1 MTTVAVSLAEITR
14 VGPWAFRA
22 LGYPFGVADRATRIL
37 VWTEAVHGLGLKL
50 LRLGEQQITQTA
62 TFPAPQWTKTTD
74 GGRIIDSAGKCLF
87 EVGPTAVDLA
97 TRDCRET
104 GVGHV
109 TVTGA
114 VGICL
119 VGALCDLVIHRNL
132 GVVVT
137 FASGSNEIAPD
148 VFSRSGW
155 LAGFKAGSETYI
167 FGGSLNDDVPRILSN
182 LARTPLQM
190 GDAETQRL
198 MADWELARSSGSG
211 GSGYVSF
218 LTLPCDT
225 ASLWRT
231 PTEADVSVC
240 GVLLP
245 ETDNLKRLEQ
255 AYQHGVIV
263 KRADFEN
270 LYALEQRTWAP
281 SSDRSRAQAG
291 F

>member
-1 MTTVAVSLAEITR
+1 MTTVAVSPAEIAR

-37 VWTEAVHGLGLKL
+37 VWTESVQGLGLSL
-50 LRLGEQQITQTA
+50 LRLGEQGITRSA
-62 TFPAPQWTKTTD
+62 KFPAPRRTITAD
-74 GGRIIDSAGKCLF
+74 GGRMIDAAGKCLF

-97 TRDCRET
+97 TRDCREI

-109 TVTGA
+109 TVTGV
-114 VGICL
+114 VGVCL
-119 VGALCDLVIHRNL
+119 VGALCDLIIHRNL

-155 LAGFKAGSETYI
+155 IAGFKAGSKTYI
-167 FGGSLNDDVPRILSN
+167 LGGSLDDHKPRIISN
-182 LARTPLQM
+182 LTRTPLQI
-190 GDAETQRL
+190 GDSDTQRL
-198 MADWELARSSGSG
+198 MTDLELARG
-211 GSGYVSF
+211 GGPDDLGYVSF
-218 LTLPCDT
+218 LVLACDT
-225 ASLWRT
+225 GSLWTT
-231 PTEADVSVC
+231 PAESVLSD
-240 GVLLP
+240 GGGHFS
-245 ETDNLKRLEQ
+245 ETDYSKRLER

-270 LYALEQRTWAP
+270 LYALERRTWAP
-281 SSDRSRAQAG
+281 ASDRSHAQAG

>member
-1 MTTVAVSLAEITR
+1 MTKVAVSLAEITR
-14 VGPWAFRA
+14 VGPWALRA
-22 LGYPFGVADRATRIL
+22 LGYPFGVADRATRLL

-50 LRLGEQQITQTA
+50 LRLGEQQIMQSAALQAPRRTTTA
-62 TFPAPQWTKTTD
+62 EGQ
-74 GGRIIDSAGKCLF
+74 RIIDAAGKCLF
-87 EVGPTAVDLA
+87 EVGPPAVDLA
-97 TRDCRET
+97 TCDCRET

-109 TVTGA
+109 AVTGA

-119 VGALCDLVIHRNL
+119 VGALCDLVMRRNL

-148 VFSRSGW
+148 VLSRSGW

-167 FGGSLNDDVPRILSN
+167 LGGSLNDDVPRIVSYLT
-182 LARTPLQM
+182 RTPLQM
-190 GDAETQRL
+190 GDLETQRL
-198 MADWELARSSGSG
+198 MADRELARGGESGD
-211 GSGYVSF
+211 SGYVGF

-225 ASLWRT
+225 VSLWST
-231 PTEADVSVC
+231 PIEADIFV
-240 GVLLP
+240 GGIRPP
-245 ETDNLKRLEQ
+245 ETDYLKRLER
-255 AYQHGVIV
+255 AYRHGVIV
-263 KRADFEN
+263 KRADFES

>member
-14 VGPWAFRA
+14 VAPWAFRA
-22 LGYPFGVADRATRIL
+22 LGYAFGVADRATRIL

-50 LRLGEQQITQTA
+50 LRLGEQRITQSA
-62 TFPAPQWTKTTD
+62 TFPAPQRTTAAD
-74 GGRIIDSAGKCLF
+74 GGRTIDAAGKCLF

-97 TRDCRET
+97 TCDCRET
-104 GVGHV
+104 GIGHV
-109 TVTGA
+109 TVTGV

-148 VFSRSGW
+148 VLFRSGW
-155 LAGFKAGSETYI
+155 LAGFKAGSETHI
-167 FGGSLNDDVPRILSN
+167 FSGSLNDDMPRVLSN

-198 MADWELARSSGSG
+198 MADWELARGG
-211 GSGYVSF
+211 GSGDSGYVGF
-218 LTLPCDT
+218 LTLRCYT
-225 ASLWRT
+225 GSLWST
-231 PTEADVSVC
+231 PTEADLSVG
-240 GVLLP
+240 GVHLP
-245 ETDNLKRLEQ
+245 ETDYLNRLER

-263 KRADFEN
+263 KRVDFEN

>member
-1 MTTVAVSLAEITR
+1 MTTVAVSLAEIAR

-50 LRLGEQQITQTA
+50 LRLGEQRIIRSAAFPVPRRTTA
-62 TFPAPQWTKTTD
+62 AD
-74 GGRIIDSAGKCLF
+74 GGRTIDAAGKCLF

-109 TVTGA
+109 TVSGA
-114 VGICL
+114 VGIIL
-119 VGALCDLVIHRNL
+119 VGALCDLVIRRNL

-137 FASGSNEIAPD
+137 FASGANEICPD
-148 VFSRSGW
+148 VFSHSGW

-167 FGGSLNDDVPRILSN
+167 FGGSLNQDVPRILSN

-190 GDAETQRL
+190 GDAERRMLT
-198 MADWELARSSGSG
+198 ADWERARGCGDGESGHVG
-211 GSGYVSF
+211 F
-218 LTLPCDT
+218 LTLPSD
-225 ASLWRT
+225 SGSSWNM
-231 PTEADVSVC
+231 PSEAD
-240 GVLLP
+240 LP
-245 ETDNLKRLEQ
+245 IGAVHLPDTNDLKRLER
-255 AYQHGVIV
+255 AYQKGVIV
-263 KRADFEN
+263 KREDFEN

-281 SSDRSRAQAG
+281 SSERSRAQAG